1 MNRKGGGILTL
12 TQKIENYLNL
22 IVINLKLNTLA
33 YLLFSIAFL
42 CILPLVQGVSNLN
55 KTAIAVCLENFV
67 AIIGIILLVPIFSPE
82 ESKEIDEVVSSKSI
96 STFKPYAVRTVLA
109 SIFVLV
115 LVSGF
120 CAMLRYN
127 SCIFPFIPYIFGT
140 FTSAL
145 FLGSIGMFASSLSGS
160 TIVGYMTSIGY
171 LIINMMTGNKFV
183 GKFYIFSMRNNSF
196 DEKYFLTIGSA
207 ALIFLSIFIKIVRR
221 KF

>member
-1 MNRKGGGILTL
+1 MTL

-33 YLLFSIAFL
+33 YLLFSIVFL
-42 CILPLVQGVSNLN
+42 CILPIVQGVSNLN
-55 KTAIAVCLENFV
+55 KTATALCLENFV

-109 SIFVLV
+109 SISILV

-120 CAMLRYN
+120 CTMLRYN

-140 FTSAL
+140 FISAI
-145 FLGSIGMFASSLSGS
+145 FLGSIGMFASSLLGS
-160 TIVGYMTSIGY
+160 TIVGYMTSIWY
-171 LIINMMTGNKFV
+171 LIINMMTGNKYV
-183 GKFYIFSMRNNSF
+183 GDFYILSMKNNSF
-196 DEKYFLTIGSA
+196 NEKYHLLFGCVVFIA
-207 ALIFLSIFIKIVRR
+207 LSIIIKIIRR